1 MTASG
6 NRNGFSFFIFVFFLL
21 TLQITAEE
29 NKKWD
34 IEKAVSTGLKNS
46 YPVQT
51 ERENLYKKQLSLKSV
66 KPFGNISADFKGN
79 MVLNWLPDQNISLS
93 ESLNSAITFPVLKQ
107 IDVITEYTMERGSLA
122 ADANDDKGSFLL
134 GINIKPLQN
143 LKEVSDYESALY
155 SLDKEKLSWTNS
167 LIKTEFGI
175 RSAYIKA
182 VENIS
187 VRKLLELK
195 FINSKNIWIENK
207 KRFELGL
214 ISGST
219 LENSLLKKLKTA
231 ESLEQSREDEYIS
244 LLKLSRLINV
254 DLSEAELKP
263 LLPFKSVKIDK
274 EQLVQ
279 SALFSNI
286 LLKQSILKLKIMK
299 KSARIIK
306 NDFMPDISIVPGVE
320 IPVTDPENWTSGI
333 SVNIEFSLDR
343 SNIYTLE
350 KRNIDIMQQERKIK
364 MIRNTIVD
372 NISIA
377 LYDFNTEQKKL
388 EYLTAFLNQKNITL
402 IEKENAF
409 REKSLLSTELET
421 ARINVLNAKNDL
433 QTTWNDLWLTWYSL
447 EAVKN
452 GYAGSLE

>member
-6 NRNGFSFFIFVFFLL
+6 NRKKFSFLIFIFFLL
-21 TLQITAEE
+21 TLQVTAEE

-34 IEKAVSTGLKNS
+34 IEKVVSFGLKNS
-46 YPVQT
+46 NTVQT
-51 ERENLYKKQLSLKSV
+51 ERENLLKKQLSLKSV
-66 KPFGNISADFKGN
+66 KTFSNISADFRGGID
-79 MVLNWLPDQNISLS
+79 LNCSLGQNISLS
-93 ESLNSAITFPVLKQ
+93 ESFNSVITVPVFKQ
-107 IDVITEYTMERGSLA
+107 IYMITEFTMGNGSSTV
-122 ADANDDKGSFLL
+122 DTSDDTGSFLL
-134 GINIKPLQN
+134 GINIKPLQS
-143 LKEVSDYESALY
+143 LKEVSDYESALN
-155 SLDKEKLSWTNS
+155 SLDNEKLSWTNS
-167 LIKTEFGI
+167 IIKTELGI

-182 VENIS
+182 IENIS
-187 VRKLLELK
+187 ARKLLELK
-195 FINSKNIWIENK
+195 FINSKNTRIENK

-219 LENSLLKKLKTA
+219 LEDSFLTKLKTA

-254 DLSEAELKP
+254 DLSKAELEP
-263 LLPFKSVKIDK
+263 LLPFKQVKIDK

-279 SALFSNI
+279 SALLSNF
-286 LLKQSILKLKIMK
+286 LLKQSVLKLKIMK
-299 KSARIIK
+299 STARIIQ
-306 NDFMPDISIVPGVE
+306 NNFLPDISIAPGIE
-320 IPVTDPENWTSGI
+320 IPVADPENWTSGI
-333 SVNIEFSLDR
+333 SVNIEFSLDK
-343 SNIYTLE
+343 SNKYALE
-350 KRNIDIMQQERKIK
+350 KRNIDIMQQERNIK
-364 MIRNTIVD
+364 MIRNTIID
-372 NISIA
+372 SISIA

-388 EYLTAFLNQKNITL
+388 EYLTTFLKQKNITL

-409 REKSLLSTELET
+409 REKLLRSTELET

>member
-1 MTASG
+1 MTSSEK
-6 NRNGFSFFIFVFFLL
+6 RNVFLFSILIFFLL
-21 TLQITAEE
+21 TVSVTAEQ
-29 NKKWD
+29 NTKWD
-34 IEKAVSTGLKNS
+34 IEKAVSEGLKNS
-46 YPVQT
+46 YTVQT

-66 KPFGNISADFKGN
+66 KPLGNISAGFKGN
-79 MVLNWLPDQNISLS
+79 MVLNWSPDSNTSLS
-93 ESLNSAITFPVLKQ
+93 ESLNSVITFPVLKQ
-107 IDVITEYTMERGSLA
+107 IDVIAEYTMERSSLD
-122 ADANDDKGSFLL
+122 ADVNDNKGSFLL

-155 SLDKEKLSWTNS
+155 SMDKEKLSWTNS

-175 RSAYIKA
+175 RSAYITA

-187 VRKLLELK
+187 ARKLLELE

-219 LENSLLKKLKTA
+219 IENSLLKKLKTA

-299 KSARIIK
+299 KSAQIIK
-306 NDFMPDISIVPGVE
+306 NDFFPDISIVPEVE
-320 IPVTDPENWTSGI
+320 IPVTHPEDWTSGI
-333 SVNIEFSLDR
+333 SVNMEFSLNK
-343 SNIYTLE
+343 SNKYILE

-364 MIRNTIVD
+364 MIRNAIAD
-372 NISIA
+372 SISIA
-377 LYDFNTEQKKL
+377 LYDLSTEQKKL
-388 EYLTAFLNQKNITL
+388 EYLTAFLNQNNISL

-409 REKSLLSTELET
+409 RNNSLLSTELET

-433 QTTWNDLWLTWYSL
+433 QTAWNNLWLTWYSL
-447 EAVKN
+447 EAVKK